1 MPDRLSV
8 ADAQREWSPDGVY
21 LNTASYGLPPD
32 AGWAAMQQALGDWR
46 GGRTSWER
54 WGDSTDGSRAMF
66 AEMVGVAPDG
76 EVRHQGPCSMT
87 AFPWDFEK
95 PGGQGH

>member
-1 MPDRLSV
+1 MRPGPVPRGPWQPGLRAGDVNGGDAKV
-8 ADAQREWSPDGVY
+8 A
-21 LNTASYGLPPD
+21 
-32 AGWAAMQQALGDWR
+32 
-46 GGRTSWER
+46 
-54 WGDSTDGSRAMF
+54 
-66 AEMVGVAPDG
+66 VAPDG